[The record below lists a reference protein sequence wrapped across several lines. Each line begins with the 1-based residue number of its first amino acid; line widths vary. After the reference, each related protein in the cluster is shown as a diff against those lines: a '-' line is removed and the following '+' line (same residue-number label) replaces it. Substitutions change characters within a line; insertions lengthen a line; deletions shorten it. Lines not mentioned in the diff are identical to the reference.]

1 MANDERWE
9 DWSGQWPGRLRTRVV
24 ALRGRC
30 APWVVAL
37 LRETGAAALDLN
49 PAVALRTDEMSS
61 QQSSVLQLLARHPA
75 A

>member
-1 MANDERWE
+1 
-9 DWSGQWPGRLRTRVV
+9 
-24 ALRGRC
+24 
-30 APWVVAL
+30 VVAL